1 MERESSFA
9 VEDGSL
15 TTTDEALMLA
25 CRDGSSS
32 AFEELFGRYRQAIW
46 GYFRRRLP
54 DPARAEELAQDT
66 FVAVLQNATRYEP
79 TALFRTYLYAIAF
92 NLLSA
97 ERRRSGRHAGES
109 LNGRTPAALS
119 LATDTSLWIRQAI
132 GRLDDGDREVLM
144 LREFEELAYG
154 EIAEVLQVPLGT
166 VRSRLF
172 RARMELRRLLTPD
185 AAEERRQ
192 Q

>member
-1 MERESSFA
+1 M
-9 VEDGSL
+9 
-15 TTTDEALMLA
+15 TTDEALMLA

-32 AFEELFGRYRQAIW
+32 AFGELFGRYRQAIW

-66 FVAVLQNATRYEP
+66 FVAVLENATRYRP
-79 TALFRTYLYAIAF
+79 AALFRTYLYAIAF

-97 ERRRSGRHAGES
+97 ERRRSSRQAGEP
-109 LNGRTPAALS
+109 LNGEMPAALS
-119 LATDTSLWIRQAI
+119 IAADTSLWIRQAM
-132 GRLDDGDREVLM
+132 GRLDDMDREVLM
-144 LREFEELAYG
+144 LREFEELTYG

-172 RARMELRRLLTPD
+172 RARMDLRRLLMPD
-185 AAEERRQ
+185 AESERQ
-192 Q
+192 S